1 MLQDF
6 FINDK
11 IAVIIYYT
19 STVVSLQITEMAD
32 TTPSKITIRSPIKY
46 NHPSADFTTPPLEW
60 LQHTWSVTHS
70 TLPMWRSA
78 KNVRITYKIIPP
90 SKPGSAP
97 LLDDEVTS
105 VPTTKTWMPQPKS
118 IQGIDTADGDG
129 AWNWRGKGWLKM
141 ASSHWEVLGWGER
154 DIGEEE
160 KERWVVTWFAPSMFT
175 PQGLDIYSSRK
186 EGLSEGTYKEVR
198 RALEEMEARD
208 LGELVK
214 KDMFEV
220 KIEY

>member
-1 MLQDF
+1 MTDISQ
-6 FINDK
+6 
-11 IAVIIYYT
+11 II
-19 STVVSLQITEMAD
+19 
-32 TTPSKITIRSPIKY
+32 IRSPLKY
-46 NHPSADFTTPPLEW
+46 NHPSPTFTTPPLEW

-70 TLPMWRSA
+70 TLPMWKKA

-90 SKPGSAP
+90 TSPHAAP

-105 VPTTKTWMPQPKS
+105 TPTSKTWMPQPKS
-118 IQGIDTADGDG
+118 
-129 AWNWRGKGWLKM
+129 WLKI

-154 DIGEEE
+154 DITEGPHKGE
-160 KERWVVTWFAPSMFT
+160 KERWVVTWFAPSLFT

-186 EGLSEGTYKEVR
+186 EGLSEGTYKEVKK
-198 RALEEMEARD
+198 ALEEMEAGD

-214 KDMFEV
+214 GDMFEV